1 MELTKNKQQQKTT
14 ISKSRFIPIWRYIQQ
29 RNNKTVYRALPISAF
44 ESARNQALN
53 ISKADKIAMKDFA
66 RATRAR
72 LRYKGAKERFIQ
84 LDKVF
89 KRKKFALK

>member
-1 MELTKNKQQQKTT
+1 
-14 ISKSRFIPIWRYIQQ
+14 
-29 RNNKTVYRALPISAF
+29 LPISAF
-44 ESARNQALN
+44 ESAKNQTLN

-66 RATRAR
+66 RSTRTR